1 MEEAFSIMAISYI
14 PMQLL
19 EHIMSQHFHTILH
32 AFNSLQIQSFTLL
45 PSTSFLCLLDEALTT
60 TMHSQNIRIYGHHYN
75 ILVDKAQTIVLA
87 LKNINSKAE
96 WDAANV
102 AEDEDCGKN

>member
-1 MEEAFSIMAISYI
+1 
-14 PMQLL
+14 
-19 EHIMSQHFHTILH
+19 MSQHFHTILH
-32 AFNSLQIQSFTLL
+32 AFNSLQIQPFTLF
-45 PSTSFLCLLDEALTT
+45 PSTSFLCLLDEAPTT
-60 TMHSQNIRIYGHHYN
+60 IMHSQNVHISLADGHHHN

-102 AEDEDCGKN
+102 AEDEDCGEN